1 VSLHVPFCA
10 QTPSQTYMAQRKKFK
25 PSVCITNT
33 ASEEEQAAVAPM
45 DGWAGE
51 VQLLLCS
58 SASSA
63 GTYQLLPTASST
75 EVGPE
80 PSALLESIRGPPQ
93 SFFFFFPKSSQELSL
108 EFPGLKAT
116 GIMIC

>member
-1 VSLHVPFCA
+1 MGP
-10 QTPSQTYMAQRKKFK
+10 R
-25 PSVCITNT
+25 
-33 ASEEEQAAVAPM
+33 

-63 GTYQLLPTASST
+63 GTYQLLPTASSI

-80 PSALLESIRGPPQ
+80 PSALLEIIKGPPQ
-93 SFFFFFPKSSQELSL
+93 SLFFSKSSQELSL
-108 EFPGLKAT
+108 DFQRLSQ
-116 GIMIC
+116 IMIC